1 MLKTNISALHRIT
14 INDVA
19 LVWGHI
25 HKSQDIAF
33 AVVVRLGSAN
43 CLRPVTSAYLR
54 RLDDTKLI

>member
-1 MLKTNISALHRIT
+1 MLKTNIAALYRIT

-19 LVWGHI
+19 LDWGHI
-25 HKSQDIAF
+25 RKSQGIAF

-43 CLRPVTSAYLR
+43 CLGPVTSPYLR